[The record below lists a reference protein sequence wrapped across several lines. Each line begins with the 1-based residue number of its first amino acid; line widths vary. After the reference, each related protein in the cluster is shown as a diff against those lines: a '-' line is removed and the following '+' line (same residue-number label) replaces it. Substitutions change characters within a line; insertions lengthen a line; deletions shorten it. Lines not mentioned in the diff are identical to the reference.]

1 MYKSAIVVSGMI
13 WSAFA
18 MAGSTLQCDNSYL
31 YIKAGTYQSAVFK
44 DGSWK
49 LEEPIKVTNLPCSA
63 VQCSAVQCSAVSS
76 AKYAAQIMW
85 MINWFPATCQQQNG
99 WAQFTPPSGSGFNM
113 CSTGQLEITLDSGI
127 RVDGQVT
134 AGFLTGAQ
142 SNWSNLVTTQTDS
155 ARVEVSALNEEVKL
169 MPGGTKGSL
178 FRVYTLSSYL
188 PATLTYSASTP
199 SGRGVTGGFTTQS
212 AIPIGPSVAQTN
224 TVTYQF
230 SAAKDAAIGKSLV
243 TTTWTLTCE

>member
-18 MAGSTLQCDNSYL
+18 MAGPTLQCDNSYL

-44 DGSWK
+44 GGSWK
-49 LEEPIKVTNLPCSA
+49 VEEPIKVTNLPCSA
-63 VQCSAVQCSAVSS
+63 VSS
-76 AKYAAQIMW
+76 AKYGLQVMW
-85 MINWFPATCQQQNG
+85 STSWVTATCQQQDG
-99 WAQFTPPSGSGFNM
+99 WAKFIPRAGSGFNM
-113 CSTGQLEITLDSGI
+113 YDTGQLEITLESGT

-134 AGFLTGAQ
+134 AGYITGSQ
-142 SNWSNLVTTQTDS
+142 SNWSKLVTTQTDS
-155 ARVEVSALNEEVKL
+155 ARVEVRALNEEVKL
-169 MPGGTKGSL
+169 MPGGTKDSL
-178 FRVYTLSSYL
+178 FRVYTWSSYL

>member
-13 WSAFA
+13 WSLFA
-18 MAGSTLQCDNSYL
+18 MAGPTLQCDSSYL

-63 VQCSAVQCSAVSS
+63 VSS

-85 MINWFPATCQQQNG
+85 MINWFPATCQQKNG

-113 CSTGQLEITLDSGI
+113 YSTGQLEITLDSGI

-134 AGFLTGAQ
+134 AGFLTGA
-142 SNWSNLVTTQTDS
+142 
-155 ARVEVSALNEEVKL
+155 RVEVSALNEEVKL
-169 MPGGTKGSL
+169 MPGGTKDSL